1 MSTQKNLLQGKT
13 LVPVKDLEMEM
24 TLQLAL
30 KNNFT
35 IISCDFHKGLG
46 ASVGLKIK
54 IGIWLYPSTRNALS
68 DAQHPQLRG
77 SSSKFGSLKI

>member
-1 MSTQKNLLQGKT
+1 M
-13 LVPVKDLEMEM
+13 PVKDLEMEM

-54 IGIWLYPSTRNALS
+54 VGIWLYPSTLHALP
-68 DAQHPQLRG
+68 DAQELQLRG
-77 SSSKFGSLKI
+77 SRSEFGSLKI

>member
-1 MSTQKNLLQGKT
+1 
-13 LVPVKDLEMEM
+13 MEM